1 MILCMDNF
9 LNFGEGALVL
19 ATMGSFPSHE
29 MQLLSF
35 AVTGAAL
42 TTFYNTS
49 HTKICRLFQNENNFC
64 ECKFGVSC
72 NELYLV
78 EATYLYIWC

>member
-1 MILCMDNF
+1 M
-9 LNFGEGALVL
+9 FGEGALVL

-35 AVTGAAL
+35 AITSATL
-42 TTFYNTS
+42 TVFRNAS
-49 HTKICRLFQNENNFC
+49 CTKMCRLFQNESNFS
-64 ECKFGVSC
+64 ECKFGVIC

-78 EATYLYIWC
+78 EATYLYIWH